1 MLVRLS
7 VRDIVLIDRLDIDFS
22 VGLSALTGETGAGKS
37 ILLDAFALALGAR
50 GDGSLV
56 RHGAEQGQVTAVFE
70 LARDHPALRLAQQA
84 DIATDDGL
92 ILRRVQYADGR
103 TRALVNDQPVGV
115 QTLRALGNAI
125 VEIHGQHDERALL
138 DSATHRA
145 LLDAFGDLGSAIEGT
160 AGAHAALAEAAVA
173 ADKERELVA
182 NARRDADYLRHAHE
196 ELARLAPEAGEEEL
210 LSQRRTAMQ
219 QAEKIAGDLA
229 EAHEALAGQSS
240 PSPALSALLRRL
252 ERRTDQAREL
262 VEPIVRPLGQALD
275 LLEETGAALEA
286 ALAATN
292 FDQRELDRI
301 EERLFALRAA
311 SRKYGVP
318 VDMLPAQAAEFAAK
332 LAAIDAGE
340 ERLATLDREVEATSA
355 AYQTAASGLSSQRVA
370 AAHRFDRAVTAELA
384 PLKLEQARFM
394 TKVETD
400 RAVRSAMGFDRIE
413 FHVQTN
419 PGTRPGPLMKV
430 ASGGELSRFLLALKV
445 VAADRG
451 SAPTLVFDEIDAGAG
466 GAVAD
471 AIGQRLARLAERV
484 QVIGVTHAPQVA
496 ARAQRHYLI
505 VKASAEGG
513 TRVATR
519 VEALGASERRE
530 EIARMLAGE
539 TITQEARAA
548 AERLLALPS
557 ASRRRN
563 VKPVPAAAS

>member
-22 VGLSALTGETGAGKS
+22 AGLAVLTGETGAGKS

-56 RHGAEQGQVTAVFE
+56 RHGAEQGQVTAAFE
-70 LARDHPALRLAQQA
+70 LEPGHKALRLARDA
-84 DIATDDGL
+84 DIAVDDGL

-103 TRALVNDQPVGV
+103 SRALINDQPVSV

-145 LLDAFGDLGSAIEGT
+145 LLDAFGDLGTKVEAV
-160 AGAHAALAEAAVA
+160 ARAHMALAAATRA
-173 ADKERELVA
+173 ADEERELVA
-182 NARRDADYLRHAHE
+182 SARRDVDYLRHAHE
-196 ELARLAPEAGEEEL
+196 ELSRLAAEPGEEER

-229 EAHEALAGQSS
+229 EAHEAVAGQAS

-252 ERRTDQAREL
+252 ERRMDQAREL
-262 VEPIVRPLGQALD
+262 IEPILRPLGQALD
-275 LLEETGAALEA
+275 QIEEARMALEA
-286 ALAATN
+286 ALSATA
-292 FDQRELDRI
+292 FDQSELDRT

-318 VDMLPAQAAEFAAK
+318 ADTLPAQAAEFASR

-340 ERLATLDREVEATSA
+340 ERLAALERKVEAAATDYEAAGASLSA
-355 AYQTAASGLSSQRVA
+355 RRAEAARKL
-370 AAHRFDRAVTAELA
+370 DLAVTSELA

-400 RAVRSAMGFDRIE
+400 RSLRSASGFDRVE
-413 FHVQTN
+413 FEVQTN

-445 VAADRG
+445 VVADRG

-496 ARAQRHYLI
+496 ARALRHYLI
-505 VKASAEGG
+505 VKAPAEDG
-513 TRVATR
+513 TRVVTR
-519 VEALGASERRE
+519 IETLGASERRE

-548 AERLLALPS
+548 AGRLLGPQPVP
-557 ASRRRN
+557 RRKSPR
-563 VKPVPAAAS
+563 PAPAAAS

>member
-22 VGLSALTGETGAGKS
+22 VGLSALTGETGAGKT

-56 RHGAEQGQVTAVFE
+56 RHGVEQGQVTAVFE
-70 LARDHPALRLAQQA
+70 LERDHPALRLAQEA
-84 DIATDDGL
+84 DIATDEGL

-103 TRALVNDQPVGV
+103 TRALINDQPVGV
-115 QTLRALGNAI
+115 QTLRAVGTAI

-138 DSATHRA
+138 DGAAHRA
-145 LLDAFGDLGSAIEGT
+145 LLDAFGDLGAQVEATAI
-160 AGAHAALAEAAVA
+160 AHAALASATLVA
-173 ADKERELVA
+173 ARERELLA
-182 NARRDADYLRHAHE
+182 TARRDADYLAHAHE
-196 ELARLAPEAGEEEL
+196 ELARLAPESGEEEAL
-210 LSQRRTAMQ
+210 TLRRTAMQ

-229 EAHEALAGQSS
+229 EAHEAIAGQSS

-252 ERRTDQAREL
+252 ERRSDQLRKL
-262 VEPIVRPLGQALD
+262 IEPVARPLSQALD
-275 LLEETGAALEA
+275 QLEEARAALET
-286 ALAATN
+286 ALAATA
-292 FDQRELDRI
+292 FDQGELDRI

-318 VDMLPAQAAEFAAK
+318 VDMLSARAADFGAK

-340 ERLATLDREVEATSA
+340 ERLIALDREVEATTA
-355 AYQTAASGLSSQRVA
+355 AYEA
-370 AAHRFDRAVTAELA
+370 AAATLSALRGEAARRLDAAVTAELA

-394 TKVETD
+394 TKFETD
-400 RAVRSAMGFDRIE
+400 RAARSPAGFDRVE

-419 PGTRPGPLMKV
+419 PGTRAGPLMKV

-496 ARAQRHYLI
+496 ARALHHYLI
-505 VKASAEGG
+505 VKAPAEGG
-513 TRVATR
+513 ARVATR
-519 VEALGASERRE
+519 VEALGATERRE

-539 TITQEARAA
+539 TITHEARAA
-548 AERLLALPS
+548 AERLLG
-557 ASRRRN
+557 ASSPPRRRN
-563 VKPVPAAAS
+563 AKIAQARAS